1 MMPQVPA
8 LHPYFSCVELLR
20 YYAALAG
27 ISSTGERC
35 REVLASLHLQ
45 HKVKH
50 YRLCFVLE
58 LGIFYFMFGQ
68 DVDVICQY
76 SIIIWFKSP

>member
-27 ISSTGERC
+27 TSSTGERC

-50 YRLCFVLE
+50 YRLCSVLE
-58 LGIFYFMFGQ
+58 LGILFY
-68 DVDVICQY
+68 VWARC
-76 SIIIWFKSP
+76 